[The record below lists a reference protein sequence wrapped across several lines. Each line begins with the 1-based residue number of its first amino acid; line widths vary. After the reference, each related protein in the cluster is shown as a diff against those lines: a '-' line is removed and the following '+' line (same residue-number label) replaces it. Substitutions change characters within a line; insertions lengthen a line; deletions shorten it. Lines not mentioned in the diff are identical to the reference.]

1 MVAKAG
7 RRDWQDMQ
15 TRAEEAGLFRQRA
28 EQFGVDQGVIHDAPG
43 LVNDP
48 NVAAV
53 VATVLMFS
61 TTKCKVEE
69 LRNFWP
75 ASIAQQATGSR
86 ILRLVHLGYA
96 FSLPVFGAAPAAAH
110 QQAASGYAF
119 SLPVFGAA
127 LAAAHQQ
134 EASAASPATSSQLM
148 QLVQSLPQNELLG
161 QK

>member
-75 ASIAQQATGSR
+75 ASHSRPQGQGSFALSIWGTR
-86 ILRLVHLGYA
+86 SHFQFLEL
-96 FSLPVFGAAPAAAH
+96 H
-110 QQAASGYAF
+110 QQQ
-119 SLPVFGAA
+119 P
-127 LAAAHQQ
+127 
-134 EASAASPATSSQLM
+134 TSKRHRGTRSHFQFL
-148 QLVQSLPQNELLG
+148 ELH
-161 QK
+161 